1 MATLKPYEI
10 ASETVPLSMKWG
22 LSALDYAYED
32 YDRSTAKFNTL
43 RVDFQ
48 DLMVCVGARR
58 AAVVEAEIRPMSTRM
73 RTRNGYLS
81 DLSGILACLTTAQS
95 SFDGDDAGSTE
106 KEVANITADQVAMLN
121 TINGANGMVY
131 KKSDGKYYTTKANCE
146 GAVQAVKGEMD
157 KENNSSQT
165 DMTRLQSLVD
175 ARDDS
180 YSTTTNIMSAISD
193 TRSNLIGNLSM

>member
-1 MATLKPYEI
+1 MSELKPYEI
-10 ASETVPLSMKWG
+10 GAETVPLSMSWG
-22 LSALDYAYED
+22 LSALDYAYKD
-32 YDRSTAKFNTL
+32 YDRATAKFNTL

-73 RTRNGYLS
+73 RTRNNYLS
-81 DLSGILACLTTAQS
+81 DLSGILALLTTTQS
-95 SFDGDDAGSTE
+95 SFDGDDSGSTE
-106 KEVANITADQVAMLN
+106 KEVAGMTDDQLSMLN
-121 TINGANGMVY
+121 AINGANGLVY
-131 KKSDGKYYTTKANCE
+131 KNSNGKICTTKAKCE

-193 TRSNLIGNLSM
+193 TRSNLIGNLSS

>member
-1 MATLKPYEI
+1 MSELKPYEI
-10 ASETVPLSMKWG
+10 GSETVPLSMSWG
-22 LSALDYAYED
+22 LSALDYAYKD
-32 YDRSTAKFNTL
+32 YDRATAKFNTL

-73 RTRNGYLS
+73 RTRNNYLS
-81 DLSGILACLTTAQS
+81 DLSGILARLTTTQS
-95 SFDGDDAGSTE
+95 SFDGDDSGSTE
-106 KEVANITADQVAMLN
+106 KEVAGMTDDQLSMLN
-121 TINGANGMVY
+121 AINGANGLVY
-131 KKSDGKYYTTKANCE
+131 KKDGKFYTTKAKCE

>member
-131 KKSDGKYYTTKANCE
+131 AKDGKYYTTKANCE

-157 KENNSSQT
+157 KENNASQT

>member
-1 MATLKPYEI
+1 MSELKPYEI
-10 ASETVPLSMKWG
+10 GAETVPLSMSWG
-22 LSALDYAYED
+22 LSALDYAYKD
-32 YDRSTAKFNTL
+32 YDRATAKFNTL

-73 RTRNGYLS
+73 RTRNNYLS
-81 DLSGILACLTTAQS
+81 DLSGILARLTTTQS
-95 SFDGDDAGSTE
+95 SFDGDDSGSTE
-106 KEVANITADQVAMLN
+106 KEVAGMTDDQLSMLN
-121 TINGANGMVY
+121 AINGANGLVY
-131 KKSDGKYYTTKANCE
+131 KKSDGKYYTTKAKCE
-146 GAVQAVKGEMD
+146 GVVQAVKGEMD

-193 TRSNLIGNLSM
+193 TRSNLIGNLSS

>member
-10 ASETVPLSMKWG
+10 ASETVPLSMNWG

-32 YDRSTAKFNTL
+32 YDRATAKFNTL
-43 RVDFQ
+43 KVDFQ
-48 DLMVCVGARR
+48 SLMVCVGARR

-73 RTRNGYLS
+73 RARNDYLA
-81 DLSGILACLTTAQS
+81 DLSGILAILTTVQS
-95 SFDGDDAGSTE
+95 GFDGDDGGTTE
-106 KEVANITADQVAMLN
+106 TEVSKITDAQVSMLDA
-121 TINGANGMVY
+121 INGANGLVY
-131 KKSDGKYYTTKANCE
+131 KKTDGKYYTTKAKCE

-193 TRSNLIGNLSM
+193 TRSNLIGNLSS

>member
-22 LSALDYAYED
+22 LSAFDYAYED
-32 YDRSTAKFNTL
+32 YDRTTSKFNML
-43 RVDFQ
+43 KVDFQ
-48 DLMVCVGARR
+48 DLMVCVGTRR

-73 RTRNGYLS
+73 RARNNYLS
-81 DLSGILACLTTAQS
+81 DLSGILAVLTTVQS
-95 SFDGDDAGSTE
+95 GFDGEASGDTTATVNLTDA
-106 KEVANITADQVAMLN
+106 QVNMLN
-121 TINGANGMVY
+121 AINGANGMVY
-131 KKSDGKYYTTKANCE
+131 KKDGAWTTTKAKCE

-193 TRSNLIGNLSM
+193 TRSNLVGNLSM

>member
-1 MATLKPYEI
+1 MAELNPYQI
-10 ASETVPLSMKWG
+10 GSEVVPLSMNWG
-22 LSALDYAYED
+22 VSALDYAYKD
-32 YDRSTAKFNTL
+32 YDRANSKFVTL
-43 RVDFQ
+43 NVDFQ
-48 DLMVCVGARR
+48 DLMVCVGTRR

-73 RTRNGYLS
+73 RARNNYLS
-81 DLSGILACLTTAQS
+81 DLSGILSDLTTVQS
-95 SFDGDDAGSTE
+95 SYSGDDAGNKE
-106 KEVANITADQVAMLN
+106 KEVENFTADKYNMFIA
-121 TINGANGMVY
+121 INGASGKVY
-131 KKSDGKYYTTKANCE
+131 TKSGKYYTTKAKCE

-157 KENNSSQT
+157 KENNASQT